1 MAGAPAP
8 TVAARALLAA
18 FAWRCP
24 ALVEAVRPLYRLSGP
39 SRALFTEDPVER
51 IAQCQCGQLRV
62 IASGEPDA
70 VNMCHCSECQRRT
83 GALFGSGAYYEK
95 SAVRIEGPSK
105 LYTRDGQEDRKV
117 RIRFCP
123 NCGSSVYW
131 EADLRPGLYGIA
143 VGAFADP
150 RFPLP
155 SASVW
160 EQSMHSW
167 VAAPPGAQNYSQGR
181 QSAASG

>member
-1 MAGAPAP
+1 M
-8 TVAARALLAA
+8 
-18 FAWRCP
+18 
-24 ALVEAVRPLYRLSGP
+24 
-39 SRALFTEDPVER
+39 ER

-62 IASGEPDA
+62 IAAGEPDA

-83 GALFGSGAYYEK
+83 GAVFGSGAYYKK

-105 LYTRDGQEDRKV
+105 LYTRDGQEDREV

-167 VAAPPGAQNYSQGR
+167 VAAPPGAQHYSQGR